1 MELAPRK
8 AVLVMFART
17 LCFAAVTCLLG
28 AQEAAEPSPSYAG
41 EVNLPV
47 ALRTADG
54 AVLEKGHFEIEVR
67 FEDQQ
72 PVLAFSHGDEVKAV
86 VSGQLW
92 EDDDETPEFSNPLVG
107 TIFMRSSAD
116 PLGDEQERH
125 FSKTGLPQYQEEGR
139 KWNAVI
145 RVYALSDSERND
157 VSFLFQQIGKGGRS
171 SRTGFKLFLATQ

>member
-1 MELAPRK
+1 MLR
-8 AVLVMFART
+8 RT

-28 AQEAAEPSPSYAG
+28 AQEAAEPPPSYAG

-47 ALRTADG
+47 ALRTAEG
-54 AVLEKGHFEIEVR
+54 TVLEKGRFDIEVR

-72 PVLAFSHGDEVKAV
+72 PVLAFSGGDGVKAV

-116 PLGDEQERH
+116 PLGDEQERR

-145 RVYALSDSERND
+145 RVYGLSDSERNE
-157 VSFLFQQIGKGGRS
+157 VSFLFQQIGKAGRS
-171 SRTGFKLFLATQ
+171 SRTGFKLFRASR

>member
-1 MELAPRK
+1 
-8 AVLVMFART
+8 MFART

-28 AQEAAEPSPSYAG
+28 AQEAAEPLPSYSG

-54 AVLEKGHFEIEVR
+54 MVLEKGHFDIEVR
-67 FEDQQ
+67 FEKQQ
-72 PVLAFSHGDEVKAV
+72 PVLAFSSGDDVKAV

-116 PLGDEQERH
+116 PVGSEEERH
-125 FSKTGLPQYQEEGR
+125 FSKMGLPQYQEEGR
-139 KWNAVI
+139 KWNTVI
-145 RVYALSDSERND
+145 RVYELSDSERNE
-157 VSFLFQQIGKGGRS
+157 VSFLFQQTGKAGRS

>member
-1 MELAPRK
+1 
-8 AVLVMFART
+8 MFART
-17 LCFAAVTCLLG
+17 LCFVAVTCLLA

-54 AVLEKGHFEIEVR
+54 AVLEKGHFDIEVR

-72 PVLAFSHGDEVKAV
+72 PVLAFSSGDDVKAV

-107 TIFMRSSAD
+107 TVFMRSSAD
-116 PLGDEQERH
+116 PVGDEEERH
-125 FSKTGLPQYQEEGR
+125 FSKMGLPQYQEEGR
-139 KWNAVI
+139 KWNTVI
-145 RVYALSDSERND
+145 RVYELSDSERNE
-157 VSFLFQQIGKGGRS
+157 VSFLFQQIGKAGRS
-171 SRTGFKLFLATQ
+171 SRTGFKLFLADP